1 MPAYTYEC
9 EQCGDVF
16 DIRRSMTDES
26 PVVCTSCH
34 SKRVRRVYHALA
46 MVGASSSGG
55 GESQPA
61 YERRVKLLRRFL
73 RLLVP
78 LP

>member
-9 EQCGDVF
+9 ETCGDVF

-34 SKRVRRVYHALA
+34 SQRVRRVYHALA
-46 MVGASSSGG
+46 MVGASASGG
-55 GESQPA
+55 GDSQPA
-61 YERRVKLLRRFL
+61 YDAGSSCCGSACGC
-73 RLLVP
+73 
-78 LP
+78 